1 MESSP
6 FEAGTA
12 FTLGPVAITT
22 PVVVTWAIMAVLT
35 VASILMTR
43 RLSLK
48 PGRAQ
53 AVLEL
58 IVSTIDSEIRATVP
72 GEPARFRALIG
83 TLLVFILAIS

>member
-58 IVSTIDSEIRATVP
+58 IVSTIVAPYAAFCCRRDASRLSS
-72 GEPARFRALIG
+72 ARDLIEM
-83 TLLVFILAIS
+83 T